1 MKKII
6 LLVCMICSFQI
17 QSQNDQTD
25 SCEQP
30 YIEVTGTAKREVVP
44 NRIFITILL
53 KEKTIDKK
61 TYTIQQQENALRSII
76 ESLNIGMDKLALS
89 DSNSQIFYK
98 RRREKGVVLSKE
110 YVLEVSTLQQLNSV
124 FESLNNNNIKEASV
138 TKTEHSEIIQI
149 RKEVRIDAIKAAK
162 EKAEYLL
169 SAIDE
174 EIGSPIEIS
183 EDIGTGSLSPYSNG
197 ENRANSR
204 YLSESSLNDVNFKT
218 IEVRFSYYVRFGI
231 KEKE

>member
-1 MKKII
+1 MMALLDSETKAVRVVKLALKVDYQLGARLAGEVNKQWQEETVSLVKELNLPLLFKIR
-6 LLVCMICSFQI
+6 LL
-17 QSQNDQTD
+17 
-25 SCEQP
+25 
-30 YIEVTGTAKREVVP
+30 G
-44 NRIFITILL
+44 
-53 KEKTIDKK
+53 KTKSDFAID
-61 TYTIQQQENALRSII
+61 EL
-76 ESLNIGMDKLALS
+76 DKALS

-110 YVLEVSTLQQLNSV
+110 YVLEVSTPQQLNSV